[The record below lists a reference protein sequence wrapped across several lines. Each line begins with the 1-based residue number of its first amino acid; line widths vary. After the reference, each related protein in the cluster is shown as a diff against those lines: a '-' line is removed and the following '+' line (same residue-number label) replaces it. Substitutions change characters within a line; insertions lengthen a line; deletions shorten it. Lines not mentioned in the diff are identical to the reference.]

1 MPIAS
6 RIGPVDGRASS
17 ASVST
22 AWLLYETAI
31 DIVSRMRSFMKSMR
45 VEDPG
50 GGDGRKPVCAFYR
63 MVITL

>member
-50 GGDGRKPVCAFYR
+50 VATGESQCALF
-63 MVITL
+63 TEW